1 MRAAC
6 AALAVALPA
15 AADAQE
21 SFSVYIRGVAAGA
34 EQIGVARTAEGWTIS
49 GSGRLAASVDLVTR
63 RLQIRYDAEWKPID
77 LTIDATMRA
86 QPLSLRTTVSGTT
99 ATSHIV
105 NGGQVAD
112 KLDQVAADAVLLPAS
127 PAPFW
132 APFAALAQRTKDAAA
147 GAIVHAYI
155 PGQTSFDIRI
165 GESSPEQIQTVS
177 GLVVARRTAITLAIP
192 NAPLDGEIWS
202 DATGRLLRLTIPGQG
217 LDVVREDIAAVSS
230 RRVTIS
236 RANDEQ
242 VKIGGSGF
250 TLVGTLSRPERVGGR
265 LPAVVL
271 VGGSGPQDRDELV
284 SGVPILG
291 QLAGAIANAGF
302 AVLRYDKRGIG
313 QSGGRTESASLADFA
328 EDVRAAVKMLSD
340 RKDIDPKRIAVMGH
354 SEGGAIALLAASKEK
369 RIAAVALLEAHGT
382 SGAELILSQQ
392 KRALDRMTLSPEEKQ
407 AKIDLQKRVNEAV
420 ITGKG
425 LDQLP
430 PEIRRQ
436 ADNVEF
442 QSLLSNDP
450 ARVMPDVK
458 QPLLI
463 VQGSLDT
470 QVEPYNADR
479 LEALARK
486 RKNSPPV
493 EVVRVAGV
501 NHLLVPAKTGE
512 AEEYASLKDKNISS
526 DVVQPIIA
534 WLQKTLVP
542 AK

>member
-21 SFSVYIRGVAAGA
+21 SFTVFIRGVAAGA
-34 EQIGVARTAEGWTIS
+34 EQIGVARTAEGWTIT

-63 RLQIRYDAEWKPID
+63 RLQVRYDAEWKPID
-77 LTIDATMRA
+77 LAIDATLRA
-86 QPLSLRTTVSGTT
+86 QPLSLRTAVSGTT
-99 ATSHIV
+99 ATSHVV
-105 NGGQVAD
+105 NAGQVAD
-112 KLDQVAADAVLLPAS
+112 KVDAIAADAVLLPS
-127 PAPFW
+127 PFW
-132 APFAALAQRTKDAAA
+132 APFAALAQRTKDAPA
-147 GAIVHAYI
+147 GAMIPAYI
-155 PGQTSFDIRI
+155 PGQTSFNIRV

-192 NAPLDGEIWS
+192 SAPLDGEIWS
-202 DATGRLLRLTIPGQG
+202 DAIGRLVRLTIPSQG
-217 LDVVREDIAAVSS
+217 IDVVREDIAAVSS

-242 VKIGGSGF
+242 VKIGSSGF
-250 TLVGTLSRPERVGGR
+250 TLVGTLSRPEHASGR

-271 VGGSGPQDRDELV
+271 VGGSGAQDRDELV
-284 SGVPILG
+284 FGIPILG

-340 RKDIDPKRIAVMGH
+340 RKDIDPKRIAVIGH
-354 SEGGAIALLAASKEK
+354 SQGGAIALLAASKDK
-369 RIAAVALLEAHGT
+369 RIAAVGLLEAHGT
-382 SGAELILSQQ
+382 SGADLILAQQ
-392 KRALDRMTLSPEEKQ
+392 KRALDRMTVTPEERQ

-430 PEIRRQ
+430 PDIRRQ
-436 ADNVEF
+436 VDNAEF
-442 QSLLSNDP
+442 QSLLTNDP
-450 ARVMPDVK
+450 AKVMPDVK

-463 VQGSLDT
+463 VHGSLDT
-470 QVEPYNADR
+470 QVEPSNADR

-493 EVVRVAGV
+493 EVARVAGV
-501 NHLLVPAKTGE
+501 NHLLVPATTGE
-512 AEEYASLKDKNISS
+512 ADEYASLKDKNVSPNVIE
-526 DVVQPIIA
+526 PIVT
-534 WLQKTLVP
+534 WLQKTLGPV
-542 AK
+542 K

>member
-6 AALAVALPA
+6 AALALALPA

-21 SFSVYIRGVAAGA
+21 SFTVYIRGVAAGA
-34 EQIGVARTAEGWTIS
+34 EQIGVARTAEGWTIN

-63 RLQIRYDAEWKPID
+63 RLQVRYDAEWKPID

-99 ATSHIV
+99 ATSHVV

-112 KLDQVAADAVLLPAS
+112 KVDQVAADAVLLPS
-127 PAPFW
+127 PFW
-132 APFAALAQRTKDAAA
+132 APFAALAQRTRDAAP
-147 GAIVHAYI
+147 GTTVHAYI
-155 PGQTSFDIRI
+155 PGQASFDIRV

-177 GLVVARRTAITLAIP
+177 GLVVARRTAIALAIP

-202 DATGRLLRLTIPGQG
+202 DPVGRLLRLTIPGQG

-250 TLVGTLSRPERVGGR
+250 TLVGTLSRPEHVSGR

-284 SGVPILG
+284 SGIPILG

-302 AVLRYDKRGIG
+302 AVLRYDKRGVG

-340 RKDIDPKRIAVMGH
+340 RKDIDPKRIAVIGH
-354 SEGGAIALLAASKEK
+354 SEGAAIALLAASKDK
-369 RIAAVALLEAHGT
+369 RIAAVGLLEAHGT
-382 SGAELILSQQ
+382 SGADLILAQQ
-392 KRALDRMTLSPEEKQ
+392 KRALDRLTLTSEEKQ
-407 AKIDLQKRVNEAV
+407 AKIELQKRVNEAV

-436 ADNVEF
+436 MDNAEF
-442 QSLLSNDP
+442 QSLLANDP
-450 ARVMPDVK
+450 AKVMPDVK

-463 VQGSLDT
+463 VHGSLDM
-470 QVEPYNADR
+470 QVEPSNADR

-493 EVVRVAGV
+493 DVVRVAGV
-501 NHLLVPAKTGE
+501 NHLLVPATTGE
-512 AEEYASLKDKNISS
+512 ADEYASLKDKNVSPSVI
-526 DVVQPIIA
+526 QPIVT

>member
-99 ATSHIV
+99 ATSHVV
-105 NGGQVAD
+105 NAGQVAD
-112 KLDQVAADAVLLPAS
+112 KVDAIAADAVLLPS
-127 PAPFW
+127 PFW
-132 APFAALAQRTKDAAA
+132 APFAALAQRTRDAAS
-147 GAIVHAYI
+147 GAMIPAYI
-155 PGQTSFDIRI
+155 PGQASFNIRI

-202 DATGRLLRLTIPGQG
+202 DATGRLLRLTIPGHG

-271 VGGSGPQDRDELV
+271 VGGSGPRDRDELV

-340 RKDIDPKRIAVMGH
+340 RKDIDPKRIAVIGH

-369 RIAAVALLEAHGT
+369 RIAAVGLLEAHGT
-382 SGAELILSQQ
+382 SGADLILAQQ
-392 KRALDRMTLSPEEKQ
+392 KRALDRMTLTPEEKQ

-420 ITGKG
+420 VSGKG

-436 ADNVEF
+436 ADNMEF

-450 ARVMPDVK
+450 AKVMPDVK

-512 AEEYASLKDKNISS
+512 AEEYASLKDKNISP
-526 DVVQPIIA
+526 DVIQPIIA

>member
-21 SFSVYIRGVAAGA
+21 SFTILIRGVAAGA
-34 EQIGVARTAEGWTIS
+34 EQIGVARTADGWTIT
-49 GSGRLAASVDLVTR
+49 GSGRLAASVDIVTR
-63 RLQIRYDAEWKPID
+63 RLQVRYDAEWKPID
-77 LTIDATMRA
+77 LVIDATMRA

-99 ATSHIV
+99 ATSHVV
-105 NGGQVAD
+105 NAGQVAD
-112 KLDQVAADAVLLPAS
+112 KVDAIAADAVLLPS
-127 PAPFW
+127 PFW
-132 APFAALAQRTKDAAA
+132 APFAALAQRTKDAPA
-147 GAIVHAYI
+147 GAMIPAYI
-155 PGQTSFDIRI
+155 PGQASFNIRV

-192 NAPLDGEIWS
+192 GAPLDGEIWS
-202 DATGRLLRLTIPGQG
+202 DSIGRFVRLTIPSQG

-242 VKIGGSGF
+242 VKIGSSGF
-250 TLVGTLSRPERVGGR
+250 TLVGTLSKPEHASGR

-271 VGGSGPQDRDELV
+271 VGGSGAQDRDELV
-284 SGVPILG
+284 FGIPILG

-313 QSGGRTESASLADFA
+313 QSGGRIESASLADFA

-340 RKDIDPKRIAVMGH
+340 RKDIDPKRIAVIGH
-354 SEGGAIALLAASKEK
+354 SQGGAIALLAASKDK
-369 RIAAVALLEAHGT
+369 RIAAVGLLEAHGM
-382 SGAELILSQQ
+382 SGADLILAQQ
-392 KRALDRMTLSPEEKQ
+392 KRALDRMTITLEEKQ

-430 PEIRRQ
+430 PDIRRQ
-436 ADNVEF
+436 VDNAEF
-442 QSLLSNDP
+442 QSLLTNDP
-450 ARVMPDVK
+450 AKVMPDVK

-463 VQGSLDT
+463 VHGSLDT
-470 QVEPYNADR
+470 QVEPSNADR

-493 EVVRVAGV
+493 EVARVAGV
-501 NHLLVPAKTGE
+501 NHLLVPATTGE
-512 AEEYASLKDKNISS
+512 ADEYASLKDKNVSPNVIE
-526 DVVQPIIA
+526 PIVT
-534 WLQKTLVP
+534 WLQKTLGPV
-542 AK
+542 K

>member
-1 MRAAC
+1 MRPRSDRSRKAARSRAAVYASLMPSFHFMRAAC

-99 ATSHIV
+99 ATSHVV
-105 NGGQVAD
+105 NAGQVAD
-112 KLDQVAADAVLLPAS
+112 KVDAIAADAVLLPS
-127 PAPFW
+127 PFW
-132 APFAALAQRTKDAAA
+132 APFAALAQRTRDAAS
-147 GAIVHAYI
+147 GA
-155 PGQTSFDIRI
+155 
-165 GESSPEQIQTVS
+165 
-177 GLVVARRTAITLAIP
+177 
-192 NAPLDGEIWS
+192 
-202 DATGRLLRLTIPGQG
+202 IPGQG

-265 LPAVVL
+265 LPAIVL
-271 VGGSGPQDRDELV
+271 VGGSGPRDRDELV

-340 RKDIDPKRIAVMGH
+340 RKDIDPKRIAVIGH

-369 RIAAVALLEAHGT
+369 RIAAVGLLEAHGT
-382 SGAELILSQQ
+382 SGADLILAQQ
-392 KRALDRMTLSPEEKQ
+392 KRALDRMTLTPEEKQ

-420 ITGKG
+420 VSGKG

-436 ADNVEF
+436 ADNMEF

-450 ARVMPDVK
+450 AKVMPDVK

-512 AEEYASLKDKNISS
+512 AEEYASLKDKNISP
-526 DVVQPIIA
+526 DVIQPIIA